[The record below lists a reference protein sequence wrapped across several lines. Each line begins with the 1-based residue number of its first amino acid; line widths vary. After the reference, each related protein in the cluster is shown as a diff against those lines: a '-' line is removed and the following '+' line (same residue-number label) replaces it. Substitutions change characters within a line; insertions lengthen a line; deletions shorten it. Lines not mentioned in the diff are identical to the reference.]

1 VDKGGWVYFLTN
13 RPHGTLYTGVTSDL
27 VRRIGEHKEGRIEG
41 FTRRYYLKR
50 LVWFEF
56 HDEITAAIQRES
68 NIKHWPRQWKIN
80 LIERMNPAWNDL
92 YSEVSGVV

>member
-1 VDKGGWVYFLTN
+1 VEKGGWVYFLTN
-13 RPHGTLYTGVTSDL
+13 RPNGTLYTDVTSDL
-27 VRRIGEHKEGRIEG
+27 VRRIGEHKEGKIEG

-68 NIKHWPRQWKIN
+68 NIKHWPRQWKVN
-80 LIERMNPAWNDL
+80 LIEQENPAWNDL
-92 YSEVSGVV
+92 HSEVSGTG